1 MNLYPEVLSLAL
13 KMRIQSQSRFL
24 AWFLLI
30 ILVFVWGTSFIL
42 IKKGLEVFSVVE
54 LGALRVSIA
63 FLVLLPLT
71 FKRFTG
77 IPKKTWMMLA
87 IVGIVGNGFP
97 AFLFAKAQTG
107 IDSNL
112 AGILNSMTPLFTL
125 IIAVTFFRFR
135 TKWFN
140 VAGIFIALLGAIGL
154 ISVSGGQSFEFN
166 IQYAVYVFVA
176 TICYATT
183 VNLIKYYLKD
193 LDVLSITAFS
203 FFFAGIP
210 ALIFLISSTG
220 FLHTMASHEQAWI
233 GFSYI
238 AILAIFGTAL
248 AMIAFNKVIKL
259 TNPVFASSVTYL
271 IPVVALAW
279 GILDAEPF
287 EWAYLVWI
295 FLILVGVYLVNSK
308 FERKI

>member
-1 MNLYPEVLSLAL
+1 LLSLDGM
-13 KMRIQSQSRFL
+13 KQNPNQSRLL
-24 AWFLLI
+24 AWVLLL

-42 IKKGLEVFSVVE
+42 IKKGLEVFSVEE
-54 LGALRVSIA
+54 LGALRVTLA
-63 FLVLLPLT
+63 FFVLLPFT
-71 FKRFTG
+71 FRRFAKVPRKSW
-77 IPKKTWMMLA
+77 IILA
-87 IVGIVGNGFP
+87 IVGIIGSGLP

-125 IIAVTFFRFR
+125 IIAVTFFRFKTR
-135 TKWFN
+135 WLN
-140 VAGIFIALLGAIGL
+140 ISGIFIALLGAIGL

-166 IQYAVYVFVA
+166 IQYAVYVFIA

-193 LDVLSITAFS
+193 VDVISITAFS

-210 ALIFLISSTG
+210 SIIFMFLATDFYQTMTTHENAWLG
-220 FLHTMASHEQAWI
+220 F
-233 GFSYI
+233 GYI
-238 AILAIFGTAL
+238 AILGIFGTAL

-271 IPVVALAW
+271 IPIIALTW
-279 GILDAEPF
+279 GIIDGESF
-287 EWAYLVWI
+287 EWIYLIWI
-295 FLILVGVYLVNSK
+295 LLVLVGVYLVN
-308 FERKI
+308 RKIERNI